1 MITSQRQLEAAQK
14 QLILLEESLLAPTKK
29 EVPDIIVKSGKAQVK
44 ELIDDLQQEIAQ
56 YTNLLKA
63 QLSDIHI
70 KSVDDLM
77 LVPIKYRLV
86 SHMSVEAFARL
97 VDVSVRQITRYES
110 EAYQNCNTS
119 TFKKILLKLNIDLAG
134 KVA

>member
-1 MITSQRQLEAAQK
+1 MITSQRQLETAQK
-14 QLILLEESLLAPTKK
+14 QLLLLEESLVAPTKK
-29 EVPDIIVKSGKAQVK
+29 EVPDIIAKSSKAQVK
-44 ELIDDLQQEIAQ
+44 ELIGDLQQEIAQ
-56 YTNLLKA
+56 YTKLLKA
-63 QLSDIHI
+63 KLSDIYI

-77 LVPIKYRLV
+77 LAPIKYRLV

-110 EAYQNCNTS
+110 ENYQNCNTS